1 MPEHQLPERRID
13 LPVKRLQRRYNL
25 PEIDGPI
32 LEELAKRPATT
43 GFIADNVDEQAGY
56 VSQRLAHLTDVGIV
70 LQLRRGYYEIDARM
84 VASENGVSNE

>member
-1 MPEHQLPERRID
+1 MPEFQLPERRID
-13 LPVKRLQRRYNL
+13 IPVERLQRRHDL

-56 VSQRLAHLTDVGIV
+56 VSQRLAKLVDVGIV
-70 LQLRRGYYEIDARM
+70 LQLRRGYYEIDARV
-84 VASENGVSNE
+84 VASGNEVRDE